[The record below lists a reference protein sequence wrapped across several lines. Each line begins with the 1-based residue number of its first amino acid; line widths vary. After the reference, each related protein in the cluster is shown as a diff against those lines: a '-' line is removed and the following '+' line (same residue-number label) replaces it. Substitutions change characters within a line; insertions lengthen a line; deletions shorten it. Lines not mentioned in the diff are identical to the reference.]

1 MIRSGRIDAG
11 PQRGTRA
18 RRAPLASAARLWL
31 VGLLAAGAPA
41 AAGARP
47 APGHADRVE
56 YHDPATPP
64 ARGPAHAPV
73 TIEVFF
79 VPSPNMPTAALR
91 LLHQLAD
98 RHPARIRLVFRILK
112 SGSSLQVPSA
122 ALEAHAEGKFF
133 ELMVELGNAKTVLKK
148 EDLLELARK
157 VGVDPQRVA
166 LATQFE
172 RYRDLL
178 EANQRR
184 FERLHGTS
192 PPSVM
197 FNARPTKVGVGGF
210 TTAELDREY
219 EAAYD
224 RAIDKIE
231 RGFDPGTLAEAFD
244 DDAMSGVQPLVLAG
258 GVTDDDPDRSSSDHP
273 LASPPLQLDGLPSF
287 GKPGITAAVPVIVL
301 CRPNDGACSNLL
313 RVVEPEMRLY
323 PDDVRIV
330 WAPWFD
336 VGRDDAADLTLLG
349 DAALCAEA
357 IGSNQG
363 ELTTS
368 PGWVWVKEMYTQSGR
383 TRGKK
388 LAADKLIDAVAA
400 KLDVDV
406 RALSA
411 CRATM
416 ASSTLA
422 WIAASRHAGVP
433 RSNTAVVI
441 GGRIYDGLTEQTL
454 IHALVEAELA
464 PGVLGSL
471 PRWHTGK

>member
-1 MIRSGRIDAG
+1 MVIA
-11 PQRGTRA
+11 RA
-18 RRAPLASAARLWL
+18 WL
-31 VGLLAAGAPA
+31 VGLLAASAPA
-41 AAGARP
+41 VADAKP
-47 APGHADRVE
+47 APGHIDRVE

-64 ARGPAHAPV
+64 ARGPVHAPV

-79 VPSPNMPTAALR
+79 VPGPNMPIGALR
-91 LLHQLAD
+91 LLQQLAD
-98 RHPARIRLVFRILK
+98 RHPTRLRLVFRILK

-133 ELMVELGNAKTVLKK
+133 ELMDELSKARTALKK

-172 RYRDLL
+172 HYRDLL

-184 FERLHGTS
+184 FDRLDRLHTGNI
-192 PPSVM
+192 PSVL
-197 FNARPTKVGVGGF
+197 FNAKPTNVGVSGF
-210 TTAELDREY
+210 TAAELDREY
-219 EAAYD
+219 AAAYD
-224 RAIDKIE
+224 RALDKIE
-231 RGFDPGTLAEAFD
+231 RGFDPDQLAEAFD
-244 DDAMSGVQPLVLAG
+244 DDAMPGLQPLVMTAG
-258 GVTDDDPDRSSSDHP
+258 APDDDTDRSSSDHP
-273 LASPPLQLDGLPSF
+273 LAMPPLQLDGLPSF
-287 GKPGITAAVPVIVL
+287 GKPGITAAVPIIVL
-301 CRPNDGACSNLL
+301 CRPNDAECSKLL
-313 RVVEPEMRLY
+313 RVVEPEMLLY
-323 PDDVRIV
+323 PNDVRIV

-336 VGRDDAADLTLLG
+336 VGRDDAADLTLLS

-357 IGSNQG
+357 IGSSQG

-383 TRGKK
+383 SHGKK

-400 KLDVDV
+400 KLDVDI
-406 RALSA
+406 RTLSA

-433 RSNTAVVI
+433 RSNAAVVI

-454 IHALVEAELA
+454 IHSLVKAELA
-464 PGVLGSL
+464 PGVLGSM

>member
-1 MIRSGRIDAG
+1 M
-11 PQRGTRA
+11 
-18 RRAPLASAARLWL
+18 WL
-31 VGLLAAGAPA
+31 VGLLAASAPA
-41 AAGARP
+41 TAVAGP

-73 TIEVFF
+73 TIEMFF
-79 VPSPNMPTAALR
+79 VPGPNMPTAAMR

-98 RHPARIRLVFRILK
+98 RHPTRVRLVFRILK
-112 SGSSLQVPSA
+112 SGSSLLVPSA

-133 ELMVELGNAKTVLKK
+133 ELMDELGKAKTVLKK

-166 LATQFE
+166 QATQFE
-172 RYRDLL
+172 HYRELL

-184 FERLHGTS
+184 FERLHAVN
-192 PPSVM
+192 PPSVL
-197 FNARPTKVGVGGF
+197 FNARPTKVGVAGF
-210 TTAELDREY
+210 TTSELDREY

-224 RAIDKIE
+224 RAIDKLD

-244 DDAMSGVQPLVLAG
+244 DDAMSGLQPLVMTAG
-258 GVTDDDPDRSSSDHP
+258 AADDDTDRSSSDHP
-273 LASPPLQLDGLPSF
+273 LATPPLQLDGLPSF
-287 GKPGITAAVPVIVL
+287 GKPGITAAVPIVVL
-301 CRPNDGACSNLL
+301 CRPDEVACSNLL

-336 VGRDDAADLTLLG
+336 VTRDDAADLTLLG

-383 TRGKK
+383 NRGKK
-388 LAADKLIDAVAA
+388 LTADKLIDAVAA

-416 ASSTLA
+416 ASTTLA
-422 WIAASRHAGVP
+422 WIEASRHAGVP
-433 RSNTAVVI
+433 RSSAAVVI